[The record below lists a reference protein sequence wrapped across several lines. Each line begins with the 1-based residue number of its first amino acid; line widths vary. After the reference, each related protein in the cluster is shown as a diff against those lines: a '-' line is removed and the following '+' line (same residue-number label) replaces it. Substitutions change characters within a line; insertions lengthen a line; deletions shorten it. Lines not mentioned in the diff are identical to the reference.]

1 MTISTKSA
9 YFVVNDILTFAIHYR
24 KYYIPPNIPPL
35 VDVSVSLAVDTP
47 DLQAHAVLH
56 IILQTRDLDL
66 QGRKHAPGDIQYCRY
81 IQEKIYIQV
90 DKKIHS
96 IR

>member
-9 YFVVNDILTFAIHYR
+9 YFVVNDILTFAIYYR
-24 KYYIPPNIPPL
+24 KYYIPPL

-66 QGRKHAPGDIQYCRY
+66 QGRKHAPGDI
-81 IQEKIYIQV
+81 V
-90 DKKIHS
+90 DIFKKRFIFK
-96 IR
+96 

>member
-9 YFVVNDILTFAIHYR
+9 NFVVNDRCTTETIV
-24 KYYIPPNIPPL
+24 NIPPL

-66 QGRKHAPGDIQYCRY
+66 QCRKHAPGDIVDIQY
-81 IQEKIYIQV
+81 IQQKISIQV
-90 DKKIHS
+90 DKKNIVK
-96 IR
+96 

>member
-9 YFVVNDILTFAIHYR
+9 NFVVNDRCTIETIVT
-24 KYYIPPNIPPL
+24 IPPL

-90 DKKIHS
+90 KKIKN
-96 IR
+96 IFN

>member
-1 MTISTKSA
+1 MHILSSMIFLPYSCNTETI
-9 YFVVNDILTFAIHYR
+9 V
-24 KYYIPPNIPPL
+24 NIPPL

-66 QGRKHAPGDIQYCRY
+66 QCRKHAPADI
-81 IQEKIYIQV
+81 V
-90 DKKIHS
+90 DIF
-96 IR
+96 